1 MRFLIFVLVVL
12 FLTTSCKKNNENE
25 NSICFT
31 RTATQLKIENNTNK
45 VLYIASFGQ
54 NILPLIDWAATCGN
68 NNVQPN
74 SYINRELSSIA
85 GYSDNDKLVVY
96 WWECT
101 NGNVQQMYNV
111 ILDSN
116 QTDCQ

>member
-1 MRFLIFVLVVL
+1 MRFVIFVLFVL
-12 FLTTSCKKNNENE
+12 LLTTSCKKNSENE
-25 NSICFT
+25 DSICFT

-54 NILPLIDWAATCGN
+54 NILQVIYWGPTCSY
-68 NNVQPN
+68 NNVQSN
-74 SYINRELSSIA
+74 SSINLELSSIA
-85 GYSDNDKLVVY
+85 GYSDSDKLVVY

-101 NGNVQQMYNV
+101 NGNVQQMHSV

-116 QTDCQ
+116 QTICQ